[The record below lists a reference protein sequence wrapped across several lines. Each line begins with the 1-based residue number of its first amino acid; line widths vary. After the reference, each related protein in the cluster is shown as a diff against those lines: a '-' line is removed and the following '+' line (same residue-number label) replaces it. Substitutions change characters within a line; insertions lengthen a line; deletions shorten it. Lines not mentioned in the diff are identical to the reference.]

1 MDELISALKK
11 LPGIGQRS
19 ARRIAFYLLRQNE
32 NELKN
37 LGALISNLRNNLYTC
52 EHCGNISA
60 DNPCKICED
69 PLRDKKTLCI
79 VQDVE
84 ALTVFE
90 QSGSYNGLYHVLN
103 SSISPLKDDDLSDDD
118 ADFLVKHIKELEPD
132 EVIIATNPKIE
143 GDFAYYT
150 LLELIK
156 SAGVKK
162 ITRLAY
168 GLPVGGSV
176 VFADKFTLHTAI
188 EARRQI
194 N

>member
-1 MDELISALKK
+1 M
-11 LPGIGQRS
+11 
-19 ARRIAFYLLRQNE
+19 
-32 NELKN
+32 
-37 LGALISNLRNNLYTC
+37 
-52 EHCGNISA
+52 
-60 DNPCKICED
+60 
-69 PLRDKKTLCI
+69 
-79 VQDVE
+79 
-84 ALTVFE
+84 TVFE